1 MAGVRDHYDA
11 RETRD
16 PAEREREMFGRL
28 PAVIAAAMA
37 APAWRAHL
45 GAVDASSV
53 TSRAALAALPVMR
66 KSALPELQKSVPPFG
81 GLTVAEASQWSR
93 LFVSPGPI
101 YEAETGAGDE
111 WRYAR
116 ILYASGIRPGDI
128 VLNCFSYHL
137 TPGGFILDS
146 GARALGCPVIPAGP
160 GNSEQIV
167 EIIAHFR
174 PRAYCGTPDF
184 LKILLDKADELDR
197 DVSSLRKASVSGA
210 AFPPSLQAEVKKRGV
225 DAYQAYATADLGG
238 VAYETEAREGLVLN
252 EDIIFEVLRPGT
264 GDPVAEGEVGEIAVT
279 LLDPR
284 RPLIRFA
291 LGDMTAVLPGQ
302 SACGRSNTRIRGWMG
317 RADQTAKVRGM
328 FVRPEQIA
336 AIAKRHP
343 EVRRLRLVISREGE
357 QDAAVLMAET
367 AQASDGVKRAL
378 IESAAAATNLRCD
391 VALCAIGS
399 LPNDGKV
406 IADERH

>member
-1 MAGVRDHYDA
+1 MSDHYDA

-16 PAEREREMFGRL
+16 PQEREGELFQRL
-28 PAVIAAAMA
+28 PGVVSAALA
-37 APAWRAHL
+37 ASQWRAHL
-45 GAVDASSV
+45 DDIDPRAI
-53 TSRAALAALPVMR
+53 TSRAALVALPVLR
-66 KSALPELQKSVPPFG
+66 KSSLPKLQKEAPPFG
-81 GLTVAEASQWSR
+81 NLSVLSTAQLGR
-93 LFVSPGPI
+93 LFISPGPI
-101 YEAETGAGDE
+101 YEAETCAHDE

-116 ILYASGIRPGDI
+116 ILFAAGIRPGDI

-160 GNSEQIV
+160 GNSDQIV
-167 EIIAHFR
+167 DIIAHLR
-174 PRAYCGTPDF
+174 PKAYCGTPDF
-184 LKILLDKADELDR
+184 LKILLDKAQELGR

-210 AFPPSLQAEVKKRGV
+210 AFPPSLQADIKARGI

-238 VAYETEAREGLVLN
+238 IAYETEAREGLVLN
-252 EDIIFEVLRPGT
+252 EDIILEILRPGT

-279 LLDPR
+279 LIDES

-291 LGDMTAVLPGQ
+291 LGDMTAVLPGM
-302 SACGRSNTRIRGWMG
+302 SACGRSNIRIKGWMG

-336 AIAKRHP
+336 EIAKRHSQ
-343 EVRRLRLVISREGE
+343 VKRLRLVIGREKE
-357 QDAAVLMAET
+357 QDTVVLKAET
-367 AQASDGVKRAL
+367 AAASDAL
-378 IESAAAATNLRCD
+378 KKAIAETAASVINLRCD
-391 VALCAIGS
+391 IALCALGD

-406 IADERH
+406 IADERPPP

>member
-1 MAGVRDHYDA
+1 MAGMSDHYDA
-11 RETRD
+11 LETRD
-16 PAEREREMFGRL
+16 PAERERDLFRRL
-28 PAVIAAAMA
+28 PAVIDVARQAAG
-37 APAWRAHL
+37 WRTHL
-45 GAVDASSV
+45 GAIDARAI
-53 TSRAALAALPVMR
+53 TSRAALASLPVMR
-66 KSALPELQKSVPPFG
+66 KAALPDVQKGAPPFG
-81 GLTVAEASQWSR
+81 GLSVVPPHELSR

-101 YEAETGAGDE
+101 YEAETEAADE

-116 ILYASGIRPGDI
+116 ILFAAGFRPGDI

-137 TPGGFILDS
+137 SPGGFILDA

-167 EIIAHFR
+167 DIIAHFR
-174 PRAYCGTPDF
+174 PAAYCGTPDF
-184 LKILLDKADELDR
+184 LKILLDKAAELGR

-210 AFPPSLQAEVKKRGV
+210 AFPPSLQAEIKARGI

-238 VAYETEAREGLVLN
+238 VAYETSAREGLVLN
-252 EDIIFEVLRPGT
+252 EDIVLEILRPGT

-291 LGDMTAVLPGQ
+291 LGDMTAVLEGA
-302 SACGRSNTRIRGWMG
+302 SLCGRSNTRIKGWMG
-317 RADQTAKVRGM
+317 RADQTAKLRGM

-336 AIAKRHP
+336 QIARRHP
-343 EVRRLRLVISREGE
+343 GIARLRLVIGRENE
-357 QDAAVLMAET
+357 QDQAVLKAET
-367 AQASDGVKRAL
+367 AAPSESLRLAL
-378 IESAAAATNLRCD
+378 AESAAAALSLRCEI
-391 VALCAIGS
+391 ALCAIGS